1 MATRRSRYT
10 PRLIRDTRGIQAAK
24 NLTSIADKASKMYDK
39 ATQAKAAKKLGVKIL
54 TKESLNKSQAYRDI
68 AKNIAKVNPD
78 LDEQIMAEIENNA
91 RLISDAYMKAYG
103 PDGTPEDM
111 IMFQKLD
118 NNLTGELNDLTA
130 MIGSMDADLEA
141 YDLAKKEGRLIKKT
155 NELGE
160 VIEDEDYDLF
170 RYGITDGT
178 SDVLLTK
185 DEDGKYMLKGKSR
198 AGGDEMQAIYI
209 GDYVNDL
216 KNNGGSFKEIN
227 PNLEAQAIE
236 FGQSIAKGLLPE
248 FKKTMKGQSMGTQ
261 KNPLAGD
268 EDPTNPGFD
277 AKGQPLTF
285 VGKKQYSIQDP
296 VKARKTLIQYFDG
309 NFAEGF
315 KNITGSKSIPKEEE
329 LWEYLK
335 NEGFISKQAP
345 SWEKSQEG
353 TKQQMLNDA
362 YVDFIVESNVR
373 PGETDVVISGSKAAP
388 TPNKN

>member
-1 MATRRSRYT
+1 
-10 PRLIRDTRGIQAAK
+10 
-24 NLTSIADKASKMYDK
+24 
-39 ATQAKAAKKLGVKIL
+39 
-54 TKESLNKSQAYRDI
+54 
-68 AKNIAKVNPD
+68 
-78 LDEQIMAEIENNA
+78 
-91 RLISDAYMKAYG
+91 
-103 PDGTPEDM
+103 
-111 IMFQKLD
+111 
-118 NNLTGELNDLTA
+118 
-130 MIGSMDADLEA
+130 
-141 YDLAKKEGRLIKKT
+141 
-155 NELGE
+155 
-160 VIEDEDYDLF
+160 
-170 RYGITDGT
+170 
-178 SDVLLTK
+178 
-185 DEDGKYMLKGKSR
+185 
-198 AGGDEMQAIYI
+198 MQAIYI

-353 TKQQMLNDA
+353 AKQQMLNDA

-373 PGETDVVISGSKAAP
+373 PGETDVVISGSKSAP
-388 TPNKN
+388 TPSTK

>member
-10 PRLIRDTRGIQAAK
+10 PRLIRDSRGAQAAK
-24 NLTSIADKASKMYDK
+24 NLTSISDKASKMYDK

-54 TKESLNKSQAYRDI
+54 TKESLNESQAYRDI
-68 AKNIAKVNPD
+68 AKDIAKVNPD
-78 LDEQIMAEIENNA
+78 LDEQIMADVENNA

-118 NNLTGELNDLTA
+118 NNLTGELNDLTT
-130 MIGSMDADLEA
+130 MIGAMDADLEA

-155 NELGE
+155 NEIGE
-160 VIEDEDYDLF
+160 VIEDENYDLF

-178 SDVLLTK
+178 SDVLLTR

-198 AGGDEMQAIYI
+198 AGGDEMQGIYI
-209 GDYVNDL
+209 SDYVNDL

-227 PNLEAQAIE
+227 PNLEVQAIE
-236 FGQSIAKGLLPE
+236 FGQSIARGLLPE
-248 FKKTMKGQSMGTQ
+248 FKKTMKGQSVGTQ

-296 VKARKTLIQYFDG
+296 TKARNTLIQYFDG

-315 KNITGSKSIPKEEE
+315 KNLTASKSVPKEEE

-345 SWEKSQEG
+345 SWEKSPEG

-388 TPNKN
+388 TP

>member
-10 PRLIRDTRGIQAAK
+10 PRLIQDNRGMRAAK
-24 NLTSIADKASKMYDK
+24 FTKDIAAQGSKMIDQ
-39 ATQAKAAKKLGVKIL
+39 ATQASLAKKLGMKML
-54 TKESLNKSQAYRDI
+54 TKEALSESQAYRDI
-68 AKNIAKVNPD
+68 AKDISKVNPS
-78 LDEQIMAEIENNA
+78 LDRQIIGEIENNA
-91 RLISDAYMKAYG
+91 RLISDAYMKAYS

-111 IMFQKLD
+111 IYFQTLD
-118 NNLTGELNDLTA
+118 NNLTGQLNDLTM
-130 MIGSMDADLEA
+130 MIGAMDADLEA
-141 YDLAKKEGRLIKKT
+141 YDLAKEEGRLIKKT

-170 RYGITDGT
+170 RYGLTSGG
-178 SDVLLTK
+178 SDVLLSK
-185 DEDGKYMLKGKSR
+185 DENGRYILKGR
-198 AGGDEMQAIYI
+198 NPAGSEEEQVLTVSEYSDS
-209 GDYVNDL
+209 L
-216 KNNGGSFKEIN
+216 KKGGSFKSIN
-227 PNLEAQAIE
+227 PNLEGQAIE

-261 KNPLAGD
+261 KNPLAGN

-277 AKGQPLTF
+277 SKGQPLTF

-296 VKARKTLIQYFDG
+296 VKARNTLIRYFDG
-309 NFAEGF
+309 NFSEGF
-315 KNITGSKSIPKEEE
+315 KNLTGSKSVPKEEE

-345 SWEKSQEG
+345 SWEKSQES

-373 PGETDVVISGSKAAP
+373 PGETDVVISGSKSAP
-388 TPNKN
+388 TP